1 MCGMLMPGAE
11 RLEVSRYNT
20 GVMAE
25 RGVEDLYR
33 AARITSRSA
42 ETPLAA
48 GAHRQLVSEI
58 IAY

>member
-1 MCGMLMPGAE
+1 
-11 RLEVSRYNT
+11 
-20 GVMAE
+20 MAE

-48 GAHRQLVSEI
+48 GAHRQLASEVCI
-58 IAY
+58 GLALQEYHLTSWLCSEALYL